1 MYSEQQHYIV
11 CKLKELAKELGRVP
25 MRHEFEQMLPRISP
39 DILFGSYDK
48 MLQAA
53 GITKTASVVE
63 IEKKAKFQFDSIID
77 QLFSYNDKK
86 FSLPDR
92 FLTRGNTTLV
102 IGDTHFPFASVANI
116 LRTAK
121 LAEIIK
127 PTNIVQLGDLYDF
140 YALSRFP
147 RSRNCYS
154 PFEEVS
160 LGHEMAKRFWYE
172 LRKASPRS
180 NCYQLLGNHDQRPHL
195 RVLESAP
202 DTEVFFSYKSV
213 FEFDG
218 VKTIW
223 DIRDELEL
231 DGRLYFHYRKKLGTN
246 AVHFGKSCIFGHTH
260 REQMM
265 RFDYGNG
272 SVFEYNV
279 GLFGDPTA
287 KELSYTPSK
296 VTHWTLGGVS
306 LIDDFGARGLVD
318 SL

>member
-11 CKLKELAKELGRVP
+11 CKVKELAKELGRVP
-25 MRHEFEQMLPRISP
+25 MRHEFEQMLPRINP
-39 DILFGSYDK
+39 DVLFGSYERL
-48 MLQAA
+48 LQAS
-53 GITKTASVVE
+53 GVMKITSPVE
-63 IEKKAKFQFDSIID
+63 IVKKPKIEFDSIID
-77 QLFSYNDKK
+77 VLFEFNQKGIL
-86 FSLPDR
+86 LPDR
-92 FLTRGNTTLV
+92 ILTKGNTTMV

-116 LRTAK
+116 MRTAMFAK
-121 LAEIIK
+121 IIK

-147 RSRNCYS
+147 RSRNCFS

-160 LGHEMAKRFWYE
+160 LGNEMAKRFWYE
-172 LRKASPRS
+172 LQKASPKSR
-180 NCYQLLGNHDQRPHL
+180 CFQLLGNHDQRPHL

-213 FEFDG
+213 FEFPN
-218 VKTIW
+218 VTTIW

-260 REQMM
+260 REQLM
-265 RFDYGNG
+265 RFDYGSG

-296 VTHWTLGGVS
+296 VTHWTLGGIA
-306 LIDDFGARGLVD
+306 LIDDFGPRGLVE